1 MRPGPVRSWAWSAL
15 VLAAGL
21 LVPLPTHDRSVVA
34 IDEGQL
40 AAIADRIARGQILY
54 RDVYTGIFPGVYHV
68 AAWLMAVFGDDLVV
82 LRRAQL
88 VANALTALCLWRVAL
103 RVARPASAALAPGLY
118 LAVVVFDFPGLSM
131 LNYSSLSMLFAL
143 GALLALLSH
152 LERGRSVD
160 AVASGLCLGASAL
173 VKQNFGVLA
182 GLAVLAGL
190 LLGRRRPALSGRSA
204 PRVLF
209 PFVLGGAALVLP
221 ALVAFAAAGALPDLI
236 DATLVSIGTSQ
247 LDAFRDPLPPIF
259 GAHPD
264 DARFVFLYTPSA
276 LFNYLV
282 RGQELLGIGISP
294 GVRGA
299 AIRIAYGGALAT
311 LVAGA
316 AMALVAPRGDE
327 VGERD
332 AFRAVVAFGILL
344 FLGIFPSAI
353 WSHLAFVAA
362 PVLLVLVAVVEG
374 ADLAVSGR
382 SAVAAW
388 IWRIAW
394 SVVALAAAVAT
405 ARISLDVRRWYPEPL
420 GVARG
425 SLRVAPEQRDLLRGA
440 TRFLERCAR
449 PGEPV
454 FAAPDLPV
462 LYFLAERPNPTRFD
476 LVIPGNVSGAEIVAS
491 LERTG
496 TRCVVYNPRMY
507 LQFRPF
513 AELFPEVAA
522 HLETHF
528 QRVALLRAGET
539 EWHELVRREEGR

>member
-40 AAIADRIARGQILY
+40 AAIADRIARGQVLY

-68 AAWLMAVFGDDLVV
+68 AAWVMAVFGDDLVV

-88 VANALTALCLWRVAL
+88 VANALTALCLWRIAL
-103 RVARPASAALAPGLY
+103 RVARPAYAALAPLLY
-118 LAVVVFDFPGLSM
+118 LAVVVLDFPGLSM
-131 LNYSSLSMLFAL
+131 LNYSPLSMLFAL
-143 GALLALLSH
+143 GALLALLRH
-152 LERGRSVD
+152 LERGRSAD
-160 AVASGLCLGASAL
+160 AVLAGLCLGASAL
-173 VKQNFGVLA
+173 VKQNFGALA

-190 LLGRRRPALSGRSA
+190 WLGRGSPALAGRSP
-204 PRVLF
+204 PRVLL
-209 PFVLGGAALVLP
+209 PIALGGAALVLP
-221 ALVAFAAAGALPDLI
+221 ALLAFAAAGALPALV
-236 DATLVSIGTSQ
+236 DATLVSIGSSQ
-247 LDAFRDPLPPIF
+247 LDAFRDPLPPIL
-259 GAHPD
+259 GPHPD
-264 DARFVFLYTPSA
+264 DARFVFLYTPAA

-282 RGQELLGIGISP
+282 RGQELLGVGISP

-311 LVAGA
+311 LAVGVG
-316 AMALVAPRGDE
+316 MALVRRRDE
-327 VGERD
+327 ARERD
-332 AFRAVVAFGILL
+332 ALRAVVAFGILL

-362 PVLLVLVAVVEG
+362 PVLLVLVAVLEG
-374 ADLAVSGR
+374 ADRALSGR
-382 SAVAAW
+382 SAAAAW
-388 IWRIAW
+388 LWRGAW
-394 SVVALAAAVAT
+394 SALALAAAVAS
-405 ARISLDVRRWYPEPL
+405 ARISLDVRSWYPEPL

-425 SLRVAPEQRDLLRGA
+425 SLRVAPEQRALLRAA
-440 TRFLERCAR
+440 TSFLERCAR

-491 LERTG
+491 LEDTG
-496 TRCVVYNPRMY
+496 VRCVVYNPRMY
-507 LQFRPF
+507 LQFQPF

-522 HLETHF
+522 YLESDF
-528 QRVALLRAGET
+528 QGAALLRGGEGA
-539 EWHELVRREEGR
+539 WQGLVRREEGP